1 MSAAIT
7 AAVGATVVGSML
19 ADDNGASA
27 ANGAAADSSRL
38 QAEIARDQWNQYKE
52 LYQPLEKQY
61 LQDVENYDSNDAYA
75 KAAGDAQATV
85 SSQFAKA
92 RGQLARTPG
101 LDTSS
106 AAYQSGMV
114 GLGLQEAASGA
125 VAQNQARQKVKDVAF
140 ARKTDALSLGKGMPA
155 NASSALASSTSASL
169 GLASLG
175 YNQAN
180 QQAGALGS
188 VLQRGGTALN
198 GWLGSASPRT
208 SEVGNTGIYNGGDM
222 STGSTFD
229 W

>member
-188 VLQRGGTALN
+188 VLQRGGTALS